1 MSDVLD
7 RFKRYIAVDTQSDPQ
22 SKTFP
27 STAKQ
32 LDLGRMLAGELEQ
45 MGAADVV
52 LSDTGYVYAKLPAS
66 AGCEDVPAYG
76 FISHMDTSPSA
87 SGENVKPVIIH
98 NYDGSDIELENGV
111 KTTTSAFP
119 ELLDYKGQDLIVTD
133 GRTLL
138 GADDK
143 AGIAEIMSAAQYLL
157 EHPQLMHGTIC
168 IAFTPDEEIGRGT
181 AHFDLDQFGAEAACT
196 VDGGT
201 LGELQ
206 YENFNAASAQIEIT
220 GVNVHPGS
228 AKGKMVNASRLAM
241 EFDALLPAD
250 QRPENTEGYEGF
262 FHRCGIEGDE
272 SFCQMSYIIRDH
284 DRQKFE
290 EKKQRV
296 REAADSLKRKY
307 SHTQARV
314 RAEISDSY
322 YNMREKIEPHMEL
335 VDMARQAFTDC
346 GVQPLI
352 RPIRGGTDGAQLS
365 FRGLPCPNLSAGG
378 EEFHG
383 IHEFIS
389 IRSLEK
395 MTDVLVRLAAAPA
408 EGGR

>member
-1 MSDVLD
+1 MTPCCRQTSG
-7 RFKRYIAVDTQSDPQ
+7 RRTQ
-22 SKTFP
+22 
-27 STAKQ
+27 
-32 LDLGRMLAGELEQ
+32 R
-45 MGAADVV
+45 
-52 LSDTGYVYAKLPAS
+52 
-66 AGCEDVPAYG
+66 
-76 FISHMDTSPSA
+76 
-87 SGENVKPVIIH
+87 
-98 NYDGSDIELENGV
+98 
-111 KTTTSAFP
+111 
-119 ELLDYKGQDLIVTD
+119 
-133 GRTLL
+133 
-138 GADDK
+138 
-143 AGIAEIMSAAQYLL
+143 
-157 EHPQLMHGTIC
+157 
-168 IAFTPDEEIGRGT
+168 
-181 AHFDLDQFGAEAACT
+181 
-196 VDGGT
+196 
-201 LGELQ
+201 
-206 YENFNAASAQIEIT
+206 
-220 GVNVHPGS
+220 
-228 AKGKMVNASRLAM
+228 AM
-241 EFDALLPAD
+241 KD
-250 QRPENTEGYEGF
+250 F
-262 FHRCGIEGDE
+262 FHLCGIEGDE

>member
-157 EHPQLMHGTIC
+157 EHPQLKHGTIC

-206 YENFNAASAQIEIT
+206 YENFNAANPVIT
-220 GVNVHPGS
+220 FHGVSVHTGD
-228 AKGKMVNASRLAM
+228 AKGKMKNALSLASEWQQM
-241 EFDALLPAD
+241 LPAGEK
-250 QRPENTEGYEGF
+250 PEYTEGYEGF
-262 FHRCGIEGDE
+262 FHVYKLAGGCEKAV
-272 SFCQMSYIIRDH
+272 MHMLVRDH
-284 DRQKFE
+284 DKEKFAAR
-290 EKKQRV
+290 KKLLD
-296 REAADSLKRKY
+296 EMAAFFNAKY
-307 SHTQARV
+307 GAGTV
-314 RAEISDSY
+314 E
-322 YNMREKIEPHMEL
+322 IEPHDVYFNMLEQIENGHMYVVDLAKQAMTEL
-335 VDMARQAFTDC
+335 GLEPD
-346 GVQPLI
+346 VQ
-352 RPIRGGTDGAQLS
+352 PIRGGTDGAQLS
-365 FRGLPCPNLSAGG
+365 FRGLPCPNLFTGG
-378 EEFHG
+378 ANFHG
-383 IHEFIS
+383 RFEYLPVP
-389 IRSLEK
+389 SLQ
-395 MTDVLVRLAAAPA
+395 AAANTVLQIMLDT
-408 EGGR
+408 GKLMRR